1 MTMLVMQC
9 YLKYTIY
16 FPMKINFIKNIGLSF
31 VALLIIF
38 SPIKKLNAISPMS
51 HNWIEVPKSQFGNQF
66 WDKDNIQK
74 NQDGSIRVF
83 SKFLPKSMSKISQDI
98 LYTMDINCS
107 NKTFRDVAIGTN
119 EFNEFKSNNADW
131 KDPNADQLILSV
143 INQVCTFEKNSKVGT
158 LIKENYE

>member
-107 NKTFRDVAIGTN
+107 NNTFRDVAIGTN
-119 EFNEFKSNNADW
+119 EFNEFKSNNTDW
-131 KDPNADQLILSV
+131 KDPNGDKLIISV
-143 INQVCTFEKNSKVGT
+143 INQVCTFEKNSKIAT